1 MMSKSVRNS
10 KQALIKDINLMSL
23 GWELALP
30 IFAGALIGYLIDRQ
44 FNTQYFYSIGLLL
57 LGIGIGYYN
66 IYKYIEIE
74 HLRLKTSSKRTPPEE
89 RSL

>member
-1 MMSKSVRNS
+1 MMTKHTGSTRR
-10 KQALIKDINLMSL
+10 ALIKDINLTSL

-30 IFAGALIGYLIDRQ
+30 IFGGALIGYLIDRQ
-44 FNTQYFYSIGLLL
+44 TNTHYFFIIGFIL

-74 HLRLKTSSKRTPPEE
+74 LLRLKKCKTKDSSGGH
-89 RSL
+89 LC